1 MKRII
6 SILVCGILLPMLMA
20 SCYDSKEERE
30 ADRCYVPKT
39 IVFSKYGGEN
49 IYEVPESSYCY
60 LSIDGKN
67 NSGTYDDDSDRDG
80 CCEVTLDWLTVELDA
95 FSLQIRFI
103 AKPNETGKKRKLYV
117 CWDPVP
123 PFEYIHV
130 EQNK

>member
-6 SILVCGILLPMLMA
+6 SILVCGILLPMLMS
-20 SCYDSKEERE
+20 SCNGSKEVRE
-30 ADRCYVPKT
+30 AVRCYIPKT

-49 IYEVPESSYCY
+49 IYEVPKRYWGT

-67 NSGTYDDDSDRDG
+67 NCGTYDDDSDRDG

-103 AKPNETGKKRKLYV
+103 AKPNETGKKRKLFV
-117 CWDPVP
+117 TWDPIP
-123 PFEYIHV
+123 P
-130 EQNK
+130 Q

>member
-1 MKRII
+1 MKHNI
-6 SILVCGILLPMLMA
+6 SILVCGILLPMLMV

-30 ADRCYVPKT
+30 ADRCYIPKT

-49 IYEVPESSYCY
+49 IYEVPKKYWGT
-60 LSIDGKN
+60 LSIEGKN

-103 AKPNETGKKRKLYV
+103 AKPNETGKKRKLFV
-117 CWDPVP
+117 TWDPIP
-123 PFEYIHV
+123 PQELIHV